1 MTGSG
6 TPDRMRERIR
16 DSFARQSFMQ
26 LLGAELQRIDEGSVE
41 IAVTRRP
48 DLLQQHG
55 YLHAGVIT
63 AILDSACGYAALTV
77 MEDDAAVLSV
87 EFKTNLIAPAAGE
100 RFRVTGTVL
109 KAGRTLVICRG
120 EAYAEA
126 EGRPRLIAAMQ
137 ATMMSVRG
145 RDGVRD

>member
-145 RDGVRD
+145 RDSVRD

>member
-6 TPDRMRERIR
+6 TPDRVRERIR
-16 DSFARQSFMQ
+16 ESFARQSFMQ
-26 LLGAELQRIDEGSVE
+26 LLGAELQRIDAGSVE
-41 IAVTRRP
+41 IALTRRP

-55 YLHAGVIT
+55 YLHAGVVT
-63 AILDSACGYAALTV
+63 AILDSACGYAALTM
-77 MEDDAAVLSV
+77 MEENAAVLSV